1 MRLYP
6 DCEDEVPEECPAF
19 MEDACPV
26 MLKEQDKPCDGCRWL
41 KPNPNYQGEMPI
53 GARVRFKSTGDLGEV
68 IFRTSTHL
76 RVAWD
81 GSTRGWGEW
90 PISYFELLEDEPDA

>member
-6 DCEDEVPEECPAF
+6 DCDDEPPEECPAF

-41 KPNPNYQGEMPI
+41 FKNPNYEDDLMFDQLSRLPVNTPDPKN
-53 GARVRFKSTGDLGEV
+53 VR
-68 IFRTSTHL
+68 
-76 RVAWD
+76 
-81 GSTRGWGEW
+81 
-90 PISYFELLEDEPDA
+90 